1 MKTGSVKWF
10 NNAKGYG
17 FIIHSDLDE
26 DIFVHYSQIQEDGFK
41 TLREGET
48 VDFELDLVCSRN
60 EVFDFD
66 QCLLDFRLQGL
77 VDILQSS
84 VAPFLCGLVQSV
96 ADFECNHQ
104 NIPSCA
110 SNSGVQ
116 SVISP
121 QV

>member
-48 VDFELDLVCSRN
+48 VDFELERGAKGYHASKVIRAEKRESDTSR
-60 EVFDFD
+60 E
-66 QCLLDFRLQGL
+66 
-77 VDILQSS
+77 
-84 VAPFLCGLVQSV
+84 A
-96 ADFECNHQ
+96 
-104 NIPSCA
+104 
-110 SNSGVQ
+110 
-116 SVISP
+116 
-121 QV
+121 